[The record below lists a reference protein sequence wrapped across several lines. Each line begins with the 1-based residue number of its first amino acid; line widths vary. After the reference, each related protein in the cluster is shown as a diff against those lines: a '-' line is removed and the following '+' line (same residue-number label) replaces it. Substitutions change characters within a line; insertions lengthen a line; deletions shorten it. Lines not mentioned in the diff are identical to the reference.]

1 MSSRQMTEY
10 LFSKGV
16 LVRSGT
22 EFDANGRKYFRI
34 SYATSMENLP
44 VGMDRLKRA
53 LEELK

>member
-1 MSSRQMTEY
+1 MTEY

-44 VGMDRLKRA
+44 VGMDRMKRA